1 MSQNTTRTT
10 GWVPVTSLL
19 LSLAGLAVSTY
30 LTVAHFRRGALLC
43 AEGELVDCG
52 TVTTSEQSELLGIPV
67 AVLGLGFFAFLTVA
81 CLPFAWRVEALHWA
95 RLAAAGV
102 GVVFVVY
109 LVAAEFLLIGKICL
123 WCTAVHVITL
133 ALAGVLVTG
142 ALRRSS
148 L

>member
-1 MSQNTTRTT
+1 MTSNTQLR
-10 GWVPVTSLL
+10 WVPAVSLL
-19 LSLAGLAVSTY
+19 LSLAGLAVSVY
-30 LTVAHFRRGALLC
+30 LTVAHFREGVLLC
-43 AEGELVDCG
+43 AENAVIDCG

-67 AVLGLGFFAFLTVA
+67 AVLGLAFFAFLTVL
-81 CLPFAWRVEALHWA
+81 CLPVAWRDDRLHWV
-95 RLAAAGV
+95 RLASIAV
-102 GVVFVVY
+102 GVLFVVY
-109 LVAAEFLLIGKICL
+109 LVAAEFVLIGKVCL